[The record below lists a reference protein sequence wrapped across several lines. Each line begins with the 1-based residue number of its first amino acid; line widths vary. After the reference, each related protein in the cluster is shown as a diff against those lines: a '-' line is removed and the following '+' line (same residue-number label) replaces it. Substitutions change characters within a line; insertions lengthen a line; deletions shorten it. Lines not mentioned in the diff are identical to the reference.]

1 MRWYVIDKDYVNYLH
16 SIDNKVEF
24 IDYKDK
30 LKPYF
35 GIIYKI
41 NGFNYYLPVSSAKE
55 KHKTMK
61 NNLDFLK
68 LIDKDGKIIA
78 VLNINN
84 MIPVPSQFISDLNY
98 KDIDQYRTFENEFD
112 KKIYIDLLRKELD
125 IINSMPDKIKKN
137 ANLLYEFCKQY
148 PNNKLTQRCCN
159 FRLLQEKAIEYASKV
174 IKLEVTSSVED
185 VS

>member
-1 MRWYVIDKDYVNYLH
+1 MRWYVVDKDYVNYLH
-16 SIDNKVEF
+16 SVDNKVEF
-24 IDYKDK
+24 IDYKNK

-35 GIIYKI
+35 GIILQI
-41 NGFNYYLPVSSAKE
+41 NDFNYYLPVSSSKE

-98 KDIDQYRTFENEFD
+98 KDIDKYRTFKNEFYRNNNE
-112 KKIYIDLLRKELD
+112 INFIDLY
-125 IINSMPDKIKKN
+125 PDDLKN
-137 ANLLYEFCKQY
+137 NLQGVRD
-148 PNNKLTQRCCN
+148 KLISILKDKYN
-159 FRLLQEKAIEYASKV
+159 IAA
-174 IKLEVTSSVED
+174 
-185 VS
+185 